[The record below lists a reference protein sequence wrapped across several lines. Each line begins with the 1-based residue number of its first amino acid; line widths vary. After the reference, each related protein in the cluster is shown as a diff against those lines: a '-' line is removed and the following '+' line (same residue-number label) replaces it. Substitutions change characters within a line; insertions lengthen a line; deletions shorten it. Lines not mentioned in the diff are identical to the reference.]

1 MKRRKFLKYSVSLG
15 LITTSSGLIR
25 GLGIPSAWAV
35 TIAPSLSDPAIQP
48 LFTEP
53 VTSALSPDFK
63 FAKTQVGD
71 LSKYSIGVSQI
82 VQETGLVNSQGQR
95 LSTTVWGY
103 GTSEQAASWPGRTIE
118 VNSNEPVQVKWL
130 NQLSQNGTA
139 LPHLLPVDDT
149 IHWCYG
155 LPGYEAVS
163 IANDGV
169 PIVTHV
175 HGAHVDSDSDGN
187 PEYFFGVTTQS
198 RGPRWTTENYF
209 YDNSQSA
216 GALWYHD
223 HALGI
228 TRLNVYAGLA
238 GFYFIRDEIDT
249 GNVDNPNALPAG
261 NYEHAYVVQD
271 RMFRDNG
278 ELFFPAF
285 NGDPKYDE
293 FISGTQFAQ
302 DFPDKPSIFAE
313 FFGDHILVNG
323 KIWPKTDVEPRHYR
337 LRLLNGS
344 DSRFMKLQFRS
355 VPMGDTDFTN
365 ASAPLPFHIV
375 GSDQGLFAAPV
386 SVTEIDFIPAERLDI
401 VIDFSALS
409 GSRIIMENS
418 LKDSRVPAL
427 SAAAGTAF
435 PDRRTN
441 RVMAFDVLSDLSS
454 EPDNFDPA
462 QFQSNY
468 STNQNPVDK
477 TRKLV
482 LFEGTDEFG
491 RLQPML
497 GTAEPVVDV
506 TGATVEGALAWH
518 SPITE
523 NPQLGATEIWE
534 FHNTTPDAHPI
545 HLHLIHF
552 DILDRTPFKA
562 NKKPKPVPQ
571 QDGPNASSF
580 VIESEEVDQANVRPL
595 TPNEQGPKDM
605 VVAPANEITRI
616 KMTFDKPGRYVWHCH
631 ILSHEDHDMM
641 RPMYIGPLVP

>member
-1 MKRRKFLKYSVSLG
+1 MKRRKFLKYSASFG
-15 LITTSSGLIR
+15 LTAVSSGLIR
-25 GLGIPSAWAV
+25 GLGVPSAWAV
-35 TIAPSLSDPAIQP
+35 TIAPSLSDPAIQS

-53 VTSALSPDFK
+53 VTSALSPDYK
-63 FAKTQVGD
+63 FIKTQVGD

-95 LSTTVWGY
+95 LSTTAWGY
-103 GTSEQAASWPGRTIE
+103 GASGQAASWPGRTIE
-118 VNSNEPVQVKWL
+118 VNTNEPVQVKWQ
-130 NQLSQNGTA
+130 NQLSQNGAA

-155 LPGYEAVS
+155 LPGYEAVN

-198 RGPRWTTENYF
+198 RGPRWTNENYF
-209 YDNSQSA
+209 YDNSQPA

-238 GFYFIRDEIDT
+238 GFYIIRDEIDT

-285 NGDPKYDE
+285 SGDPEYDE

-302 DFPDKPSIFAE
+302 NFPDKPSIFAE

-365 ASAPLPFHIV
+365 ASAPLPFYIV

-401 VIDFSALS
+401 VIDFSTLS

-441 RVMAFDVLSDLSS
+441 RVMAFDVLSDSS
-454 EPDNFDPA
+454 NVPDNFDPA

-552 DILDRTPFKA
+552 DILDRTPFTA
-562 NKKPKPVPQ
+562 NTKPKPVPQ

-580 VIESEEVDQANVRPL
+580 VIESEVVDQANVRPL

-641 RPMYIGPLVP
+641 RPMYIGPLTP